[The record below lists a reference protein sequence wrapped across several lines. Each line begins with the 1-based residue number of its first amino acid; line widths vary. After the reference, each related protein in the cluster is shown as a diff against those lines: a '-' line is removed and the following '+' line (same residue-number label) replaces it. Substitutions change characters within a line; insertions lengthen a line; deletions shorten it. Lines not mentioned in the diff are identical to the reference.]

1 MTLLRTRSRDGRVG
15 VARGG

>member
-15 VARGG
+15 VARGE